1 MAVDQAQRLF
11 DDRIRASSLEQ
22 RRAVHAE
29 MRYDAFLRVW
39 AQADRA
45 GPMEPLAL
53 TRFLLER
60 LYPEL
65 RGPRLDAIMA
75 EFARLQA
82 EGRWSGPVRPA
93 EDDPEQV
100 RPARGRDAVQASRA
114 ARSPSTR

>member
-22 RRAVHAE
+22 RRTAHAE
-29 MRYDAFLRVW
+29 MRGNAFLRVW

-65 RGPRLDAIMA
+65 QGPRLEAIMA
-75 EFARLQA
+75 EFARLEA
-82 EGRWSGPVRPA
+82 EGGWAGPIRPA
-93 EDDPEQV
+93 
-100 RPARGRDAVQASRA
+100 QADG
-114 ARSPSTR
+114 P

>member
-1 MAVDQAQRLF
+1 
-11 DDRIRASSLEQ
+11 
-22 RRAVHAE
+22 
-29 MRYDAFLRVW
+29 MRGNAFLRVW

-60 LYPEL
+60 LYPEF
-65 RGPRLDAIMA
+65 RGARLDAIMA

-93 EDDPEQV
+93 EDDPE
-100 RPARGRDAVQASRA
+100 
-114 ARSPSTR
+114 